1 MHQPCRSKVG
11 SCQTDPRSLGSSF
24 HRELH
29 YNSCTV
35 PECISPVYP
44 WWIAVKQ
51 VQEVWVVLFHQVADV
66 LVRPEPVFVLRI
78 HVDPRLDPGLQKYPK
93 TRMYSSRMRTV
104 RCSGRRVG
112 CLPQCMLGY
121 MPSGCWDTP
130 RLWTEFLTHACE
142 NITFPQLLLWTVTR
156 LSDPRFDPSLENYQ
170 ITVYICGRWHDEN
183 EIRARE
189 RVKPE

>member
-1 MHQPCRSKVG
+1 MHQPCRFLMDSW
-11 SCQTDPRSLGSSF
+11 QTGPGSLGSSV
-24 HRELH
+24 HTELH

-35 PECISPVYP
+35 PECISPVDA

-51 VQEVWVVLFHQVADV
+51 IQEVWVVLFHQVPDI
-66 LVRPEPVFVLRI
+66 LICPEPVFILRI

-93 TRMYSSRMRTV
+93 SRMYSSRMRTV
-104 RCSGRRVG
+104 RCRGRRIG

-121 MPSGCWDTP
+121 MPSACWDTS

-156 LSDPRFDPSLENYQ
+156 LSDPTFDPGLENYQ
-170 ITVYICGRWHDEN
+170 IAKYICLGWHDEN
-183 EIRARE
+183 EIRVRE
-189 RVKPE
+189 LVKRE